1 MSVFSPVFKRD
12 QLNFG
17 LQIMP
22 VLKNLRLASLT
33 AGAAVLLTLSAAAQD
48 KRIVTIDEADFFGG
62 DYRNV
67 KDVDLEACKSAC
79 LEDNQCRA
87 FTFNTSAGWCFL
99 KSDFGEL
106 QSFAGAI
113 AGRVVEVSAPRAD
126 RSAERKAE
134 LSFIPAAQLESAQT
148 YKLGIGNTARPG
160 GQTTG
165 ELRRSGRA
173 ALGNNNG
180 ALAEADFLQLLRLE
194 PEDFDAWMLLS
205 TALLRQN
212 PDDWQQRETKR
223 KNGVSA
229 SINAYLRAVSSP
241 ERAQALDLLS
251 RSLTLRSEYKT
262 AIKALRASLA
272 LEEEPAVRR
281 RYQKLVA
288 EHGFRILSHEVD
300 SDSAAPRVCLVFSQ
314 KLPVGEDM
322 SPYVSVNGDG
332 TFAIGAQ
339 DNQICADGLM
349 HGARYQITAR
359 SGLPAADGEKLE
371 NSSELSV
378 YVKDRSP
385 SVNFLGRSYVL
396 PSGGEPTIPIV
407 SVNTSEVETAIYRV
421 GGRSVAE
428 ILRDN
433 RFLRQLDTYQADQIA
448 DELGEKVWSGIVET
462 GNELNLDMTTAIPL
476 AETGIALKPGVYAMT
491 ARSRLDQKNRWGALA
506 TQWFLVSDLG
516 ISALSGD
523 AGIAANIRSLSTA
536 GALEGV
542 NVRLL
547 AVNNEILGEAVTNA
561 DGFAEFAAG
570 LSRGRGGLAPG
581 VLVAET
587 ADGDYSFLDL
597 RKPAFDLS
605 DRGVEGRPAPGPL
618 DVFAWTERGIYK
630 AGETVHAQALLRTAN
645 AVAQE
650 DFPLTFIFTRPDG
663 VEHARFAVSDSGL
676 GGHLQDLILS
686 TSAQQGIWSWRVFAD
701 PDGQALAQQTFLV
714 EDYQPERVDFEL
726 ETDATSFSRTAP
738 TDVTLEARFL
748 YGSPASG
755 QTLEGDV
762 IVRPVRELA
771 DFPGYSFGVPD
782 ADAYA
787 QRGSI
792 SSGLKT
798 GDDGRLAF
806 QVVLPELPET
816 TMLYDAELITRLVE
830 AGGRYVERDLDLPV
844 SLDSARI
851 GVKPAFDGGV
861 DEGGPADFSVIVV
874 GPDGAEVDAS
884 GLGWTLSRIDRRY
897 QWYRY
902 DGRWSYEPIT
912 TTRRVASGELETTAG
927 QPARLSLPVE
937 WGEYRLD
944 VEGSG
949 ALQTMTRVT
958 FNAGWYTAEATS
970 DTPDYLDVGLDRTS
984 YRPGDTATLRLKPQM
999 AGIAVV
1005 NVVSGGLRAS
1015 RTVEVTGEETEV
1027 EIPVSD
1033 DWGAGAYI
1041 TASLY
1046 RPMDLDQKRMP
1057 SRSMGLSWLQID
1069 PGARALSV
1077 EMSPPDR
1084 ILPETTLEV
1093 PVRLANLEPGTRA
1106 YLTVAAVDVG
1116 ILNLTAFE
1124 TPDPEGWYF
1133 GQRRL
1138 GTDVRDLYG
1147 QLIDRMAGTPGRV
1160 RSGGDAA
1167 GMRLDAPPPDEEP
1180 VALFSGLVEVADDG
1194 SATVSFDVPAFNGS
1208 LRLMAVAWS
1217 EQGVGHADTEVEV
1230 RSPVVMTA
1238 STPAFLAPMDR
1249 SRLALEIDNVDGA
1262 AGSYALDVSVD
1273 GGLTLED
1280 GSGIQTR
1287 TLELAGG
1294 GKELVLMNVTAGDT
1308 STTAEIVAS
1317 LTGPEGKVYVKR
1329 FGLEIRDTQP
1339 EVLRRSAFTL
1349 ASGDTLS
1356 LTADSFDGLR
1366 ADTVG
1371 ITLTAGG
1378 AASIDVAGLLA
1389 ALDRYPYGCTE
1400 QTTSR
1405 ALPLLYLGEVAEA
1418 AGLGGDSAIRERVIK
1433 AIAGVLANQSS
1444 SGDFGLWSSYGD
1456 GDTWLD
1462 AYVSD
1467 FLTRAREKGYRVPD
1481 LAFTTALDNLENRLA
1496 YATDFQDGGEGVAY
1510 ALYVLARNGRASMG
1524 DLRYYLD
1531 AKLQSFSTPLA
1542 KAQVAA
1548 GLALYG
1554 ERERAATG
1562 FRAALAALPSDSAR
1576 SYRSDYGS
1584 KLRDSAGVAGYVA
1597 SASMGDSLKNE
1608 AVDVLKAAQSG
1619 TANRSTQD
1627 MAWLLLAANALNES
1641 AADARLSV
1649 RGEETPGRLAWSLVG
1664 SEVGAFPAE
1673 VRNNGAAATDLLV
1686 SIAGQPLVP
1695 EPAGGKDY
1703 AVERVVY
1710 DLDGTPVDPTAVPV
1724 NTRLAVVV
1732 TVRALSDQPGRLMV
1746 VDRLP
1751 AGLTIDNPRLV
1762 RSGDLGGLSFLD
1774 TVDQPDHAAFY
1785 KDRFEVAVDQTRWS
1799 DKELSFAYLA
1809 RAATPG
1815 SYTHPP
1821 ASVEDMYRPDRRAI
1835 TATGRF
1841 VVLGP
1846 TR

>member
-1 MSVFSPVFKRD
+1 MVVFSLVFKRVH
-12 QLNFG
+12 LNFG
-17 LQIMP
+17 SKIM
-22 VLKNLRLASLT
+22 LISKKLRRASL
-33 AGAAVLLTLSAAAQD
+33 AACAAALLTLPAAAQD
-48 KRIVTIDEADFFGG
+48 KRIVTIDQADFFGG
-62 DYRNV
+62 DYRTV

-113 AGRVVEVSAPRAD
+113 AGRVVEVRAPRAD
-126 RSAERKAE
+126 QSAERKAE
-134 LSFIPAAQLESAQT
+134 LAFVPAAQLEGAQT
-148 YKLGIGNTARPG
+148 YKLGIGNSVRPG
-160 GQTTG
+160 GQSTDQ
-165 ELRRSGRA
+165 LRRSGLA
-173 ALGNNNG
+173 ALGNGNA

-194 PEDFDAWMLLS
+194 PGDFDAWMRLS
-205 TALLRQN
+205 TALLQQN

-223 KNGVSA
+223 KNGVFA
-229 SINAYLRAVSSP
+229 SINAYLQAVSSP
-241 ERAQALDLLS
+241 ERAQALDLLG
-251 RSLTLRSEYKT
+251 RSLALRNEFRT

-272 LEEEPAVRR
+272 LEDNPGVRR
-281 RYQKLVA
+281 RYEDFVA
-288 EHGFRILSHEVD
+288 KHGFRIVSHEVD
-300 SDSAAPRVCLVFSQ
+300 SDSASPRVCLVFSQ

-322 SPYVSVNGDG
+322 SPYVTVSGEG
-332 TFAIGAQ
+332 TFAIGAEES
-339 DNQICADGLM
+339 QICADGLK
-349 HGARYQITAR
+349 HGARYRVTAR
-359 SGLPAADGEKLE
+359 SGLPAADGEMLE
-371 NSSELSV
+371 KSAELSI

-385 SVNFLGRSYVL
+385 SVNFLSRSYVL
-396 PSGGEPTIPIV
+396 PSGGDPTIPIV

-421 GGRSVAE
+421 GDRTVAE

-433 RFLRQLDTYQADQIA
+433 RFLRQLDPYQADQVE

-462 GNELNLDMTTAIPL
+462 GNDLNVDMTTAIPV
-476 AETGIALKPGVYAMT
+476 AETGIDLKPGVYAMT
-491 ARSRLDQKNRWGALA
+491 ARSSLDQKNRWSALA

-516 ISALSGD
+516 ITTLSGD

-536 GALEGV
+536 AALEGV
-542 NVRLL
+542 TVRLL
-547 AVNNEILGEAVTNA
+547 AVNNEILGETATNA

-630 AGETVHAQALLRTAN
+630 AGETVHAQALLRNAS

-663 VEHARFAVSDSGL
+663 VEHARYTVADGGL
-676 GGHLQDLILS
+676 GGHLQDLTLGA
-686 TSAQQGIWSWRVFAD
+686 SAQQGIWSWRVFAD
-701 PDGQALAQQTFLV
+701 PKGQALSQQTFLV
-714 EDYQPERVDFEL
+714 EDYQPERVDFDL
-726 ETDATSFSRTAP
+726 ETAATSFSRTAA
-738 TDVTLEARFL
+738 TDVSLEARYL
-748 YGSPASG
+748 YGSPAGG

-762 IVRPVRELA
+762 IVRPVRALEA
-771 DFPGYSFGVPD
+771 FPGYRFGVAD

-787 QRGSI
+787 ERGSI
-792 SSGLKT
+792 TSGLKT
-798 GDDGRLAF
+798 DADGKLDF
-806 QVVLPELPET
+806 EVVLPELPET
-816 TMLYDAELITRLVE
+816 TMLYDARLVTRLVE

-844 SLDSARI
+844 ALDSARI

-861 DEGGPADFSVIVV
+861 DEGGPAEFSVIVV
-874 GPDGAEVDAS
+874 GANGEETDAS
-884 GLGWTLSRIDRRY
+884 GLGWSLSRVDRRY

-912 TTRRVASGELETTAG
+912 TTRRIASGELETTAG
-927 QPARLSLPVE
+927 QPGQLSLPVE

-958 FNAGWYTAEATS
+958 FNAGWYTADATS
-970 DTPDYLDVGLDRTS
+970 ETPDYLDVGLDKTS
-984 YRPGDTATLRLKPQM
+984 YRPGDVAKLRLKPQM

-1005 NVVSGGLRAS
+1005 NVVSGGLLAS
-1015 RTVEVTGEETEV
+1015 RTVEVSGEETEV

-1057 SRSMGLSWLQID
+1057 SRAMGLSWLQVD
-1069 PGARALSV
+1069 PGARALAV
-1077 EMSPPDR
+1077 ELTPPAR

-1093 PVRLANLEPGTRA
+1093 PVKLANLEPGTQA
-1106 YLTVAAVDVG
+1106 YVTVAAVDVG
-1116 ILNLTAFE
+1116 ILNLTAYE

-1167 GMRLDAPPPDEEP
+1167 GMRLDAPPPDDEP
-1180 VALFSGLVEVADDG
+1180 VALFSGLVALDADG
-1194 SATVSFDVPAFNGS
+1194 EAMVSFDIPAFNGA
-1208 LRLMAVAWS
+1208 LKLMAVAWTG
-1217 EQGVGHADTEVEV
+1217 QGVGHADKEVEV

-1238 STPAFLAPMDR
+1238 STPAFLAPGDR

-1262 AGSYALDVSVD
+1262 PGAYALEVSVD
-1273 GGLTLED
+1273 AGLSLEGG
-1280 GSGIQTR
+1280 SASQTR
-1287 TLELAGG
+1287 TLELESG
-1294 GKELVLMNVTAGDT
+1294 GKSLVLMTMAAGDIRTT
-1308 STTAEIVAS
+1308 SEVVAS
-1317 LTGPEGKVYVKR
+1317 LTGPEGKTYVKR

-1339 EVLRRSAFTL
+1339 EVVRRSAFTL

-1366 ADTVG
+1366 ADTVD

-1378 AASIDVAGLLA
+1378 AASVDVAGLLA

-1418 AGLGGDSAIRERVIK
+1418 AGLGGDSAIRARVVK
-1433 AIAGVLANQSS
+1433 AVARVLANQSS

-1462 AYVSD
+1462 AYVTD
-1467 FLTRAREKGYRVPD
+1467 FLTRAREKGYLVPD

-1496 YATDFQDGGEGVAY
+1496 YASDFQDGGEGVAY

-1531 AKLQSFSTPLA
+1531 AKLQSFATPLA

-1562 FRAALAALPSDSAR
+1562 FQAALAALPSDRAQ

-1584 KLRDSAGVAGYVA
+1584 KLRDSAGVTDYVA
-1597 SASMGDSLKNE
+1597 SASMGDSLRNE
-1608 AVDVLKAAQSG
+1608 AVDLLKAAQSG
-1619 TANRSTQD
+1619 TPNRSTQD

-1641 AADARLSV
+1641 AAEARLSV
-1649 RGEETPGRLAWSLVG
+1649 RGEETPGRLAWSLAG
-1664 SEVGAFPAE
+1664 SEVGDFPAE
-1673 VRNNGAAATDLLV
+1673 VKNNGGMATELLV
-1686 SIAGQPLVP
+1686 SVAGQPLVP
-1695 EPAGGKDY
+1695 EPASGKDY
-1703 AVERVVY
+1703 ALERTVY
-1710 DLDGTPVDPTAVPV
+1710 DLDGNPVDPSAVPV

-1751 AGLTIDNPRLV
+1751 AGLVIDNPRLV

-1774 TVDQPDHAAFY
+1774 TVDQPEHSAFY
-1785 KDRFEVAVDQTRWS
+1785 TDRFEVAVDQTRWS
-1799 DKELSFAYLA
+1799 GKELTFAYLA

-1815 SYTHPP
+1815 SYAHPP
-1821 ASVEDMYRPDRRAI
+1821 ASVEDMYRPDRRAV
-1835 TATGRF
+1835 TATG
-1841 VVLGP
+1841 
-1846 TR
+1846 